1 MPHSKLSLS
10 NIPEKIISVI
20 ASTLPQASP
29 DSKQRVAFRTV
40 NNGVLLPHIAASYLK
55 RIVIIPAKLTL
66 QMYQQGNGFFEV
78 RLDVRD
84 PDEFVNITEP
94 IEVMC
99 SFQFWHDG
107 SKFVVIRK
115 VRS

>member
-1 MPHSKLSLS
+1 MLLSKS
-10 NIPEKIISVI
+10 NIKPMA
-20 ASTLPQASP
+20 ASLPQSP
-29 DSKQRVAFRTV
+29 EAAKKRVSFRTV
-40 NNGVLLPHIAASYLK
+40 DNGVLLPHIAASYIK
-55 RIVIIPAKLTL
+55 RVVIVPNKLTL

-78 RLDVRD
+78 RLDMRD
-84 PDEFVNITEP
+84 ADDFVNISEPTEV
-94 IEVMC
+94 IC

>member
-1 MPHSKLSLS
+1 MLHSDTLTPS
-10 NIPEKIISVI
+10 NDLPL
-20 ASTLPQASP
+20 ASTNA
-29 DSKQRVAFRTV
+29 KQRVAFRAV
-40 NNGVLLPHIAASYLK
+40 DNGKLLPHIAASYLK
-55 RIVIIPAKLTL
+55 RIVIIPANLTL
-66 QMYQQGNGFFEV
+66 MMYQQGNGSFEV

-84 PDEFVNITEP
+84 ADAFINIKEP